1 MRCLIKNIPSGT
13 FGVGNRGLGF
23 PLTDY
28 CSTIPQPFVEDT
40 NCYLVKEED
49 GFTEILTELEN
60 QIDVTCTNPEV
71 GNCYIVLQEDRNI
84 WLGQQEN
91 REDLIFC
98 SEVLEELCQLVL
110 QEDRTVCIAQQ
121 DGDCLMVEDCPE
133 YCYLVDAAD
142 PNTWVVDHDGSY
154 IFVLC
159 S

>member
-60 QIDVTCTNPEV
+60 QIDVTCTNPEADI
-71 GNCYIVLQEDRNI
+71 CYLVSQEDRNI

-91 REDLIFC
+91 REDLLFC
-98 SEVLEELCQLVL
+98 GEGLEELCQLVL
-110 QEDRTVCIAQQ
+110 QEDRNICIAQEE
-121 DGDCLMVEDCPE
+121 DGDCLMTKCAE
-133 YCYLVDAAD
+133 Y
-142 PNTWVVDHDGSY
+142 
-154 IFVLC
+154 
-159 S
+159 